1 MMRGDVL
8 DSAQGTRR
16 AVSLLRRLD
25 FEAKSG
31 AAAMAFRTILTV
43 TGPNKGDGDLKLAAD
58 LCNEIGAHLAVL
70 VVAIA
75 APPPVGEYAAVVS
88 EAWLEA
94 RQADENLL
102 KKRAAAVSAF
112 LAGRG
117 PSADVSSEYPE
128 AGWADDTIGRRA
140 RYADITVIGPE
151 LLANETLKSKG
162 IEGALFSSGKPLL
175 LIPEGSRP
183 TLKPK
188 RVLVAWDARLESSR
202 AVRESLDMLTGA
214 DEVHLVMVDPVED
227 DLGAEPGADAAAYL
241 ARHSVN
247 VMLDRLPSLNRSV
260 VDVLRRHAVAI
271 AADLM
276 VMGAYGHSR
285 LRERIFGGVTIS
297 MLEDPPMPILMAH

>member
-1 MMRGDVL
+1 
-8 DSAQGTRR
+8 
-16 AVSLLRRLD
+16 
-25 FEAKSG
+25 
-31 AAAMAFRTILTV
+31 MAFRTILTV
-43 TGPNKGDGDLKLAAD
+43 TGPNTGDGDLNLAAD

-88 EAWLEA
+88 GAWLEK

-102 KKRAAAVSAF
+102 KKRTADLSAF
-112 LAGRG
+112 LAGRA
-117 PSADVSSEYPE
+117 PSADVCSDHPE
-128 AGWADDTIGRRA
+128 AGWVDETIGRRA

-151 LLANETLKSKG
+151 LLANETLKSKA
-162 IEGALFSSGKPLL
+162 IEGVLFSSGKPLL

-188 RVLVAWDARLESSR
+188 RVLIAWDAGLEASR
-202 AVRESLDMLTGA
+202 AVRESVDMLPGS

-227 DLGAEPGADAAAYL
+227 DHGAEPGADAAAYL
-241 ARHSVN
+241 ARHGVN
-247 VMLDRLPSLNRSV
+247 VTVDRLPSLDRSV
-260 VDVLRRHAVAI
+260 VEVLRRHALDI

-297 MLEDPPMPILMAH
+297 MLDDPSMPILMAR

>member
-1 MMRGDVL
+1 
-8 DSAQGTRR
+8 
-16 AVSLLRRLD
+16 
-25 FEAKSG
+25 
-31 AAAMAFRTILTV
+31 MAFRTILTV
-43 TGPNKGDGDLKLAAD
+43 IGPSTGDNDLKLAAD

-102 KKRAAAVSAF
+102 KKRAAAASAF
-112 LAGRG
+112 LAGRA
-117 PSADVSSEYPE
+117 PSADVFSEYPE

-140 RYADITVIGPE
+140 RYADITVIGAE

-188 RVLVAWDARLESSR
+188 CVLIAWDARLESSR
-202 AVRESLDMLTGA
+202 AVRESLDMLAGA

-227 DLGAEPGADAAAYL
+227 EYHHGAEPGADAAAYL
-241 ARHSVN
+241 ARHGVN
-247 VMLDRLPSLNRSV
+247 VTVDRLPSLNHSV
-260 VDVLRRHAVAI
+260 VDVLRRHAVDI

>member
-1 MMRGDVL
+1 LTQRNDRTQP
-8 DSAQGTRR
+8 A
-16 AVSLLRRLD
+16 SLLLQLRLD
-25 FEAKSG
+25 LEAKTG
-31 AAAMAFRTILTV
+31 AATMAFKKTILAI
-43 TGPNKGDGDLKLAAD
+43 TGPGQGDGDLKLAAD

-88 EAWLEA
+88 QAWLEE

-102 KKRAAAVSAF
+102 KKRTAAVSAF
-112 LAGRG
+112 LAGRAL
-117 PSADVSSEYPE
+117 SADVSSEYPE
-128 AGWADDTIGRRA
+128 AGWADETIGRRA
-140 RYADITVIGPE
+140 RYADITVVGPE
-151 LLANETLKSKG
+151 LLAGETLKSKT

-188 RVLVAWDARLESSR
+188 RVLIAWDARLESSR

-227 DLGAEPGADAAAYL
+227 QYHHGAEPGADAAAYL
-241 ARHSVN
+241 ARHGVN
-247 VMLDRLPSLNRSV
+247 VIVDRLPSSNHSV
-260 VDVLRRHAVAI
+260 ADVLRRHAVDS
-271 AADLM
+271 AAELM

-285 LRERIFGGVTIS
+285 LRERIFGGVTNS
-297 MLEDPPMPILMAH
+297 MLEDPPMPILMAR

>member
-1 MMRGDVL
+1 
-8 DSAQGTRR
+8 
-16 AVSLLRRLD
+16 
-25 FEAKSG
+25 
-31 AAAMAFRTILTV
+31 MAFRTILTV
-43 TGPNKGDGDLKLAAD
+43 TGPNKRDGDLKLTAD

-88 EAWLEA
+88 EAWLEQ

-102 KKRAAAVSAF
+102 KKRTAAVSAF
-112 LAGRG
+112 LAGRA

-128 AGWADDTIGRRA
+128 AGWVDDTIGRRA

-151 LLANETLKSKG
+151 LLADQTLKSKA

-188 RVLVAWDARLESSR
+188 RVLIAWDAGLEASR
-202 AVRESLDMLTGA
+202 AARESLDMLPGA

-227 DLGAEPGADAAAYL
+227 EYRHGAEPGADAAAYL
-241 ARHSVN
+241 ARHGVN
-247 VMLDRLPSLNRSV
+247 VTVDRLPSLDHSV
-260 VDVLRRHAVAI
+260 VDVLRRHALDI
-271 AADLM
+271 AADLL

-285 LRERIFGGVTIS
+285 LRERIFGGVTVS
-297 MLEDPPMPILMAH
+297 MLEDPSMPILMAR